1 LAVIKKIGKWFMASQ
16 NEFNDLVRDG
26 LSLLFAGW
34 DFSVIGDRWKTSKPS
49 WDYPGLACRHMHG
62 IQSMIDLDTGGGE
75 LFSSFAPFPPYTWAT
90 ESYPP
95 NIPVAKNRLEPL
107 GVQVI
112 SEYTDSAIPLPD
124 SSLDLI
130 LDRHG
135 SYVESELLRLLKPGG
150 IFLTEQVGGQNC
162 IRINELLQ
170 EKVEFQ
176 YAYWTKALITRQLQ
190 AVGFELLS
198 VQEEFPPAEF
208 SDIGALVF
216 YLRIIPWQVAD
227 FSVEKYRHKLY
238 AIHQDMIAHDP
249 VQVHDHRILVEA
261 RKPN

>member
-1 LAVIKKIGKWFMASQ
+1 MADK
-16 NEFNDLVRDG
+16 NEFDDLIQEA
-26 LSLLFAGW
+26 LSLPFSGW
-34 DFSVIGDRWKTSKPS
+34 DFSLIGNRWKTNQPS
-49 WDYPGLACRHMHG
+49 WDYPHIARTHMRG

-75 LFSSFAPFPPYTWAT
+75 LFSSFIPFPPHTWAT

-95 NIPVAKNRLEPL
+95 NIPVAKSRLEPL

-112 SEYTDSAIPLPD
+112 SDYTDAAIPLPD

-135 SYVESELLRLLKPGG
+135 SYSEGELMRLLKPGG

-170 EKVEFQ
+170 DMVEFQ
-176 YAYWTKALITRQLQ
+176 YAYWTKDLITSQLQ
-190 AVGFELLS
+190 AAGFDLLR
-198 VQEEFPPAEF
+198 VQEEFPLAEF
-208 SDIGALVF
+208 TDIGALVF

-227 FSVEKYRHKLY
+227 FSVEKYHKRLY
-238 AIHQDMIAHDP
+238 AIHQDIIAHGP
-249 VQVHDHRILVEA
+249 LQVHDHRILVEA
-261 RKPN
+261 RKPEW